1 MAKPDVNLD
10 TVIYMADLVLVAV
23 YPIVYFSVNYVTYTI
38 SIVLGSIP
46 PLSTSRN

>member
-23 YPIVYFSVNYVTYTI
+23 YPIVYFSVNYERRSVYATLHI
-38 SIVLGSIP
+38 LF
-46 PLSTSRN
+46 L